1 MAMPDRLRVLLV
13 EDVASDAELIAHA
26 LKRDGFDAVFE
37 RVDTEADLTAR
48 VASFV
53 PQVVLSDFS
62 LPGYSGMAALELVQN
77 LSPHTPFIFVSGTI
91 GEERAIESL
100 KCGASDYVLKTNLAR
115 LGSAVRQ
122 ALERTA
128 ERTARARAEA
138 ELAEAHQ
145 RQRMLSRRLIRA
157 QERER
162 AELARELHDEVGQ
175 AFTALKIQ
183 LEMLRRAKDPDET
196 SVRIDECADI
206 VASALSQVRN
216 LSLGL
221 RPPQL
226 DEFGLV
232 SALRSHVERM
242 ARTATIEIAFEADPQ
257 IGRLHPDIEIA
268 CFRIAQESLTNALR
282 HAEARRVR
290 IVLRINADT
299 LALIVQDDGRGFDV
313 RAANEKALNGTSM
326 GVAGLQERALLAGG
340 FVKIESEVGSGTE
353 VVARFPLKAPGRI
366 VPGSGG

>member
-1 MAMPDRLRVLLV
+1 MPDRLRVLLV
-13 EDVASDAELIAHA
+13 EDIATDAELIAHA

-37 RVDTEADLTAR
+37 RVDTEAALTAR
-48 VASFV
+48 VASFA

-62 LPGYSGMAALELVQN
+62 LPGFSGMAALELVHG
-77 LSPHTPFIFVSGTI
+77 LSPETPFIFVSGTI

-128 ERTARARAEA
+128 ERAARARAEA

-162 AELARELHDEVGQ
+162 ADLARELHDEVGQ

-183 LEMLRRAKDPDET
+183 LEMLRRAKDADET
-196 SVRIDECADI
+196 AVRIDECAEI
-206 VASALSQVRN
+206 VGSALTQVRN

-242 ARTATIEIAFEADPQ
+242 ARTATTDIGFEADPQ
-257 IGRLHPDIEIA
+257 IGRLHPDVEIA

-282 HAEARRVR
+282 HAQADRIRVL
-290 IVLRINADT
+290 LRINADT
-299 LALIVQDDGRGFDV
+299 LMLVVQDNGRGFDV
-313 RAANEKALNGTSM
+313 RAASEQALRGTSM
-326 GVAGLQERALLAGG
+326 GVAGLHERALLAGG
-340 FVKIESEVGSGTE
+340 IVRIESEPGRGTE
-353 VVARFPLKAPGRI
+353 VVARFTLKPQGRG
-366 VPGSGG
+366 PSGGG

>member
-1 MAMPDRLRVLLV
+1 MPEPLRVLLV
-13 EDVASDAELIAHA
+13 EDVASDAELVQHA
-26 LKRDGFDAVFE
+26 LKRDGIDAVFQ
-37 RVDTEADLTAR
+37 RVDTEADLAAR
-48 VASFV
+48 MGTFA

-62 LPGYSGMAALELVQN
+62 LPGFSGIAALELVHRRN
-77 LSPHTPFIFVSGTI
+77 PELPFIFVSGTI

-100 KCGASDYVLKTNLAR
+100 KSGAIDYVLKTNLAR
-115 LGSAVRQ
+115 LGPAVRR
-122 ALERTA
+122 ALEQTS
-128 ERTARARAEA
+128 ERAARARAEE

-162 AELARELHDEVGQ
+162 ADIARELHDEVGQ

-183 LEMLRRAKDPDET
+183 LEMLRRAKDAADSAT
-196 SVRIDECADI
+196 RIDECAEI
-206 VASALSQVRN
+206 VGTALAQVRN

-226 DEFGLV
+226 DEFGLI

-242 ARTATIEIAFEADPQ
+242 ARTGTTEISFEADPQ

-268 CFRIAQESLTNALR
+268 CFRIAQEALTNALR
-282 HAEARRVR
+282 HAQADR
-290 IVLRINADT
+290 IRIMLRINADT
-299 LALIVQDDGRGFDV
+299 LALIVKDNGRGFDV
-313 RAANEKALNGTSM
+313 RLANEQALRGTSM

-340 FVKIESEVGSGTE
+340 SVRIDSEVGSGTE
-353 VVARFPLKAPGRI
+353 VVARFPLKSPARGL
-366 VPGSGG
+366 SGGL

>member
-1 MAMPDRLRVLLV
+1 MAEALRVLLV
-13 EDVASDAELIAHA
+13 EDVEADAELISHA

-37 RVDTEADLTAR
+37 RVDSEPALTAR
-48 VASFV
+48 LPAFA
-53 PQVVLSDFS
+53 PQIVLSDFS
-62 LPGYSGMAALELVQN
+62 LPGFSGVAALDLVQRM
-77 LSPHTPFIFVSGTI
+77 SPETPFIFVSGTI

-100 KCGASDYVLKTNLAR
+100 RRGAIDYVLKTNLAR
-115 LGSAVRQ
+115 LAPAVRR
-122 ALERTA
+122 ALDQVA
-128 ERTARARAEA
+128 ERAARTRAEQ

-183 LEMLRRAKDPDET
+183 LEMLRQAKDPSEYA
-196 SVRIDECADI
+196 SRIDECADI
-206 VASALSQVRN
+206 VASALAQVRN

-282 HAEARRVR
+282 HAQARRVR

-313 RAANEKALNGTSM
+313 RAANEKALHGTSM
-326 GVAGLQERALLAGG
+326 GVAGLQERALLVGG
-340 FVKIESEVGSGTE
+340 FVKIESEVGAGTE
-353 VVARFPLKAPGRI
+353 VVARFPLKAPGRAT
-366 VPGSGG
+366 PGSGG

>member
-1 MAMPDRLRVLLV
+1 MPEPLRVLLV
-13 EDVASDAELIAHA
+13 EDVVTDAELVMHA
-26 LKRDGFDAVFE
+26 LKRDGIDAIFE
-37 RVDTEADLTAR
+37 RVDSERALNDRIGAF
-48 VASFV
+48 A

-62 LPGYSGMAALELVQN
+62 LPGFSGMAALDLVHRV
-77 LSPHTPFIFVSGTI
+77 SPQTPFIFVSGTI

-100 KCGASDYVLKTNLAR
+100 KSGAIDYVLKTNLAR
-115 LGSAVRQ
+115 LGPAVRR
-122 ALERTA
+122 ALEQAA
-128 ERTARARAEA
+128 ERAARTRAE
-138 ELAEAHQ
+138 EDLAQAHQ

-183 LEMLRRAKDPDET
+183 LEMLRRAKDSAESAT
-196 SVRIDECADI
+196 RIDDCAEI
-206 VASALSQVRN
+206 VRAALAQVRN

-242 ARTATIEIAFEADPQ
+242 ARAGTTEIAFEADPQ
-257 IGRLHPDIEIA
+257 IARQHPDIEIA
-268 CFRIAQESLTNALR
+268 CFRIAQEALTNALR
-282 HAEARRVR
+282 HAQADR
-290 IVLRINADT
+290 IRIMLRINADT
-299 LALIVQDDGRGFDV
+299 LVLIVKDNGRGFDV
-313 RAANEKALNGTSM
+313 RLANEQALRGTSM

-340 FVKIESEVGSGTE
+340 TVRIDSEVGSGTE
-353 VVARFPLKAPGRI
+353 VVARFPLKPPTRGQ
-366 VPGSGG
+366 SGH